1 MITKTYTINNSTVS
15 KSTNTHVTGH
25 VDTGHVDTGHVD
37 TGHVVDTDDGD
48 TDEARTQT
56 RGSGKRERSHTGLVS
71 RRQKGV
77 THAIGAVLLVQ
88 RQQDMYMYM

>member
-15 KSTNTHVTGH
+15 KSTNTHV
-25 VDTGHVDTGHVD
+25 TGHVD